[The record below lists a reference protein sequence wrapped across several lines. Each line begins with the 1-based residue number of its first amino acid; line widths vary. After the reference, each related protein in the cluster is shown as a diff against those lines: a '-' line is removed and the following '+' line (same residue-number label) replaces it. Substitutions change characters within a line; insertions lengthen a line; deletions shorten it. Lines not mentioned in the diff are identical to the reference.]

1 MENEE
6 TSAPDTI
13 VQLAAAL
20 DGGLAV
26 RVYQSDGDMQQ
37 FIGEMVISLPLIPLT
52 MGVAWHDGTPLAKW
66 SLFRE
71 PSSEINPI
79 TIFDRMVKREPEDA
93 GDVIDKAVYAN
104 SGDDYWDYATIDPR
118 DNGRN
123 DR

>member
-66 SLFRE
+66 RFSQE
-71 PSSEINPI
+71 PSSESEPDPLNRMEQEQLRVEF
-79 TIFDRMVKREPEDA
+79 FDLEP
-93 GDVIDKAVYAN
+93 
-104 SGDDYWDYATIDPR
+104 DYATIDSR